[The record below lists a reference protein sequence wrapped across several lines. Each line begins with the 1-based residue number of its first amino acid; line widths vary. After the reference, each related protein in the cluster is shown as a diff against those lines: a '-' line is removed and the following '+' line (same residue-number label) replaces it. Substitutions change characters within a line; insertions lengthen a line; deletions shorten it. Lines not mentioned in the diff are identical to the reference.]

1 MGKVQFAIAIMLKF
15 LLAFCLYGY
24 SIYAVA
30 ESSDKKSEASPQRH
44 KVTFIRDA
52 DYKCVQCH
60 KDAKNTL
67 LESHS
72 EQALQL
78 EGRELSCTNCH
89 SNIGPEHRN
98 GAEDVTK
105 YFDAQSR
112 LGTEKIY
119 LEPEQILQANKVCMD
134 CHQPEKLRE
143 KSWTHDVHAKNL
155 TCSNC
160 HTVHATAAKV
170 LSFDHKQKIKLCVDC
185 HSDFKAKEGEK

>member
-1 MGKVQFAIAIMLKF
+1 MGKVQFAIAIMLKS

-44 KVTFIRDA
+44 EVTFIRDA

-72 EQALQL
+72 EQALQQA
-78 EGRELSCTNCH
+78 GRELNCTNCH

-105 YFDAQSR
+105 YFSAQSQP
-112 LGTEKIY
+112 GTEKVY
-119 LEPEQILQANKVCMD
+119 LDPEQILQANSVCMD
-134 CHQPEKLRE
+134 CHTTGKTPRRKVGRTMYMR
-143 KSWTHDVHAKNL
+143 KTSPVL
-155 TCSNC
+155 TAIRFMPWMPKC
-160 HTVHATAAKV
+160 
-170 LSFDHKQKIKLCVDC
+170 
-185 HSDFKAKEGEK
+185 

>member
-1 MGKVQFAIAIMLKF
+1 MGKVQFAIAIMLKS

-44 KVTFIRDA
+44 EVTFIRDA

-72 EQALQL
+72 EQALQQA
-78 EGRELSCTNCH
+78 GRELNCTNCH

-105 YFDAQSR
+105 YFSAQSQP
-112 LGTEKIY
+112 GNEKVY
-119 LEPEQILQANKVCMD
+119 LEPEQILQANSVCMD

-160 HTVHATAAKV
+160 HTVHAMDAKV

-185 HSDFKAKEGEK
+185 HSDFKAKEEEK